1 LETTFKKINQITNHA
16 YFHTGLFVVA
26 LFVLLFIGAIVYRQ
40 IGSLK
45 ASESLVSHTHTVNIE
60 LGRLLSH
67 VKDAETSQRGFMITG
82 DSSFLQGYMLSDQV
96 INRSVNRLRVLTI
109 NDLEYHKELDS
120 IYQLIDLRLSILA
133 NSLKLAGGHPVI
145 SEEVHDEMLKGQ
157 QVMNQIK
164 EQINQQINQEIA
176 LINERENKYRSDIN
190 FAPVTYLLLI
200 LFAIGIFIYSYLK
213 ITHDQ
218 KTLKNSS
225 NRISLI
231 NERLLTKHAELQE
244 VENRYHLMVNEVQD
258 YAIILLNGNGV
269 IQNWNKGAEQIKGY
283 HEEEIVGKFFSVFY
297 PKADQEKYLPQRLL
311 DEARKSGR
319 AAHEGWRI
327 RKNGTKF
334 WGSVVIT
341 ALHNHDNEII
351 GFTKVTRDLT
361 DKKNA
366 EEQDQQHRKSI
377 EDKNAELQAINKELA
392 SFNHIAS
399 HDLQEP
405 LRKIQ
410 TFISKI
416 QEDDLERISEK
427 GKEYFSR
434 VRISANRMQQLISD
448 LLTYSHVNKSDKL
461 FESTDLNSILKVVL
475 EELNPTLEEKKGHVE
490 TGDLPTVKVIPF
502 QFEQLF
508 TNIIE
513 NSLKYS
519 KPDIHPEISIS
530 SSVVNG
536 NDIPEAKESKYR
548 KYHKITISD
557 NGIGFDPKYAS
568 TIFTLFQRLHDKAE
582 YTGTGIGLAICK
594 KIVENHNGIISAE
607 GHLNE
612 GSSFHIYIPYQA
624 A

>member
-1 LETTFKKINQITNHA
+1 LETTVKKFNHITNHA
-16 YFHTGLFVVA
+16 YFHTGMFVVA

-45 ASESLVSHTHTVNIE
+45 ASENLVSHTHTVNIE

-67 VKDAETSQRGFMITG
+67 VKDAETSQRGFLVTG
-82 DSSFLQGYMLSDQV
+82 DSLFLQGYMNADKV
-96 INRSVNRLRVLTI
+96 INLSINRLRVLTI
-109 NDLEYHKELDS
+109 NDLEHHEDLDS
-120 IYQLIDLRLSILA
+120 IYQLIGLRLTILA
-133 NSLKLAGGHPVI
+133 SSLKMAKDYPVI
-145 SEEVHDEMLKGQ
+145 NEDLHDEMLKGQ
-157 QVMNQIK
+157 QVMDQIRV
-164 EQINQQINQEIA
+164 QINQQINQEIA
-176 LINERENKYRSDIN
+176 LINERENKYRSEIN
-190 FAPVTYLLLI
+190 FAPVTYLVLI
-200 LFAIGIFIYSYLK
+200 LFAICIFIYSYLK

-218 KTLKNSS
+218 KTLKN
-225 NRISLI
+225 
-231 NERLLTKHAELQE
+231 KHAELQE
-244 VENRYHLMVNEVQD
+244 IENRYHLMVNEVQD
-258 YAIILLNGNGV
+258 YAIILLNKKGV

-283 HEEEIVGKFFSVFY
+283 HEEEIVGKSFSVFY
-297 PKADQEKYLPQRLL
+297 PKEDQENHLPQQLL
-311 DEARKSGR
+311 EEARKSGR
-319 AAHEGWRI
+319 ATHEGWRV
-327 RKNGTKF
+327 RKDGTKF

-341 ALHNHDNEII
+341 ALHNKNNDIV

-366 EEQDQQHRKSI
+366 EELDQQHRKNI
-377 EDKNAELQAINKELA
+377 EDKNAELQTINQELA

-416 QEDDLERISEK
+416 QEDDIDRISEK

-448 LLTYSHVNKSDKL
+448 LLTYSHVNKSDKI
-461 FESTDLNSILKVVL
+461 FESTDLNSILTVVL
-475 EELNPTLEEKKGHVE
+475 EELSPNLEEKKAHVE

-519 KPDIHPEISIS
+519 KPGIHPEISIS
-530 SSVVNG
+530 SSVING
-536 NDIPEAKESKYR
+536 IDIPETKESKYR
-548 KYHKITISD
+548 KYHRITISD

-568 TIFTLFQRLHDKAE
+568 TIFTLFQRLHDKTE

-607 GHLNE
+607 SNVNE